1 MTAGPTTEQPC
12 SGYEPGPIFATYQSG
27 QTIPITWT
35 ILTAHG
41 GNCSVQLSINGKD
54 SEFQELKSY
63 SNCADAIGTFNDN
76 VQLPAGIACDKCT
89 FRWVW
94 NSALNDELYLQCA
107 DIKIGG
113 ESNNSTN
120 TVPLTTTL
128 STPLTT
134 TLPILP
140 ISKTISSGSNTIMTP
155 TFTKFPMRTS
165 SIDKPIK
172 PTCTSSIAKSIKQK
186 CTSSIA
192 KPIKLM
198 CTSSI
203 AKPKKQKC
211 TSSIATPKKPTCTSS
226 IATPKKPT
234 CTSSI
239 AKPKKQKCTS
249 SIDIPKKPTCTS
261 SIAKPKKQKC
271 TSSIAILKKQKCT
284 SSIATPKK
292 PTCTSSIAIPIKNS
306 KPCTRSSNNYKLY
319 TTVHRSKKPCPKKY
333 RKYKNYI
340 RHYRSKKKCSEKHK
354 RILLI

>member
-12 SGYEPGPIFATYQSG
+12 SGYEPGPIVATYQSG

-41 GNCSVQLSINGKD
+41 GSCSVQLSINGKD

-94 NSALNDELYLQCA
+94 NSALNGELYLQCA

-134 TLPILP
+134 TLSTPLTTTLPTLP
-140 ISKTISSGSNTIMTP
+140 ISKTISSNSNTIMAP
-155 TFTKFPMRTS
+155 TFTKFPTRTS

-172 PTCTSSIAKSIKQK
+172 PTCTSSIAKPIKPTCTSSIAKPIKQK
-186 CTSSIA
+186 CTSSIDKPIKPTCTSSIA
-192 KPIKLM
+192 KPIKL
-198 CTSSI
+198 
-203 AKPKKQKC
+203 
-211 TSSIATPKKPTCTSS
+211 
-226 IATPKKPT
+226 T

-239 AKPKKQKCTS
+239 AKP
-249 SIDIPKKPTCTS
+249 
-261 SIAKPKKQKC
+261 
-271 TSSIAILKKQKCT
+271 KKQKCT